1 MPAANLHQ
9 PAFCYLGANPG
20 TGFAVSLKAAAAGL
34 LGCKGTSAK
43 CPVSSAA
50 VIGACSGGSANCAG
64 LCHYD
69 HSFMTMDI
77 VMDIPA
83 GEFKAKC
90 LQLMDRV
97 ARSREPIVITKRGKP
112 VAKLVPPD
120 EPEPR
125 PPLFGYMAGT
135 AEIRGDIVN
144 MPQLEWSA
152 LTGEE
157 DHLYA
162 DLEPRA
168 SSPRVSGST
177 RRRKQK

>member
-1 MPAANLHQ
+1 ME
-9 PAFCYLGANPG
+9 
-20 TGFAVSLKAAAAGL
+20 
-34 LGCKGTSAK
+34 
-43 CPVSSAA
+43 
-50 VIGACSGGSANCAG
+50 
-64 LCHYD
+64 
-69 HSFMTMDI
+69 
-77 VMDIPA
+77 IPA

-125 PPLFGYMAGT
+125 APLFGYMAGT

-144 MPQLEWSA
+144 VPPLEWAA
-152 LTGEE
+152 LAGEE

-162 DLEPRA
+162 DLGSLG
-168 SSPRVSGST
+168 SSPHVKGPIPG
-177 RRRKQK
+177 RRHK

>member
-1 MPAANLHQ
+1 
-9 PAFCYLGANPG
+9 
-20 TGFAVSLKAAAAGL
+20 
-34 LGCKGTSAK
+34 
-43 CPVSSAA
+43 
-50 VIGACSGGSANCAG
+50 
-64 LCHYD
+64 
-69 HSFMTMDI
+69 MDTA
-77 VMDIPA
+77 MEIPA

-120 EPEPR
+120 EAEPR
-125 PPLFGYMAGT
+125 TPLFGYMAGT

-144 MPQLEWSA
+144 VPHLEWSA

-162 DLEPRA
+162 DLESPA
-168 SSPRVSGST
+168 SSPHVSEST
-177 RRRKQK
+177 SARKHK

>member
-1 MPAANLHQ
+1 
-9 PAFCYLGANPG
+9 
-20 TGFAVSLKAAAAGL
+20 
-34 LGCKGTSAK
+34 
-43 CPVSSAA
+43 
-50 VIGACSGGSANCAG
+50 
-64 LCHYD
+64 
-69 HSFMTMDI
+69 MDK
-77 VMDIPA
+77 MMEIPA

-120 EPEPR
+120 ELEPR
-125 PPLFGYMAGT
+125 APLFGYMAGT

-144 MPQLEWSA
+144 MPHLDWSA

-162 DLEPRA
+162 DLEPSA
-168 SSPRVSGST
+168 SSPHVGKST
-177 RRRKQK
+177 RPSARILRTGARPISNRLAISGWLSRSAFALSNETAGLIYRS